1 MPKTNNIT
9 AKERMDIFSKEVL
22 TNTDIQ
28 KLFCVKQS
36 KASEIIQVIKSKSDR
51 LHIAGV
57 VHIQDYIDC
66 YGLDIARYVFLKK
79 ERLYEVDNGE

>member
-1 MPKTNNIT
+1 MPKTNNIST
-9 AKERMDIFSKEVL
+9 KERMEIFSKEVL

-28 KLFCVKQS
+28 RLFCVKQS
-36 KASEIIQVIKSKSDR
+36 KACEIIQAIKSKSDR

-66 YGLDIARYVFLKK
+66 YNLDIARYVFLRK
-79 ERLYEVDNGE
+79 ERLYEVDDE